1 MVADVPPLSDKR
13 DAGSVPAVVPQSAT
27 RSLHPDNLT
36 RYEVVIG
43 LEVHCQ
49 LLTNSKIFA
58 ADANI
63 FGDEPNTNISV
74 ITLGHP
80 GTLPKLNRK
89 AIEYAVR
96 MGLACNSEITRYN
109 VFARKNYFYPDL
121 PKGYQLSQD
130 KGPIC
135 VGGGVLVT
143 AKDPAGQSYQTTIQL
158 HHIHLEEDAGK
169 SVHGGSDSATGSGVT
184 RSGVTRSGVTR
195 LDYNRA
201 GTPLIEMVTEPC
213 LRTADEA
220 GQFLT
225 EVRRLVRYLGICDG
239 NMEEGSLRCDVNV
252 SIRLRGATQ
261 LGTKVEVKN
270 LNSIRNVMR
279 AVESEFQRQVELVES
294 GGRIVQETR
303 TFDAQTGQSQA
314 MREKETMNDYR
325 YFPDPDLTPVVISDA
340 WLADIR
346 AQMPAL
352 PAERYQKFIT
362 YYGLPD
368 YDAALLTDASELAD
382 YYEAVCALITNYKAA
397 SNWIM
402 GSVKGQLNEK
412 NLQERQFPVSAEQL
426 AALIALIDDGT
437 ISQTAAQQVFLLL
450 IEQPNASPAEVATAH
465 GLIQNRNTDV
475 LQTLVEDVLATWPDK
490 VEQYRKG
497 KKNLLGM
504 FVGEVMK
511 KSKGSADPKIV
522 NQLVT
527 KHLETT

>member
-1 MVADVPPLSDKR
+1 MVDEATSSSDVLTES
-13 DAGSVPAVVPQSAT
+13 GPAQ
-27 RSLHPDNLT
+27 
-36 RYEVVIG
+36 YEAVIG

-49 LLTNSKIFA
+49 LLTHSKIFA
-58 ADANI
+58 ADANA
-63 FGDEPNTNISV
+63 FGAEPNTNISV

-89 AIEYAVR
+89 AVEYAVR
-96 MGLACNSEITRYN
+96 MGLACGCEITRHN

-135 VGGGVLVT
+135 VGGGIPVT
-143 AKDPAGQSYQTTIQL
+143 AKDPQSGQSYQTTIQV

-169 SVHGGSDSATGSGVT
+169 SIHDGDDWATQ
-184 RSGVTRSGVTR
+184 

-201 GTPLIEMVTEPC
+201 GTPLIEMVTDPC
-213 LRTADEA
+213 IRTADEA
-220 GQFLT
+220 GQYLT
-225 EVRRLVRYLGICDG
+225 EVRRLVRYLDICDG

-252 SIRLRGATQ
+252 SIRPKGATK

-279 AVESEFQRQVELVES
+279 AVDSEIQRQIDVTES
-294 GGRIVQETR
+294 GGQIIQETR
-303 TFDAQTGQSQA
+303 TFDAATGRSYS

-340 WLADIR
+340 WLADIQKR
-346 AQMPAL
+346 MPVL
-352 PAERYQKFIT
+352 PAALYQKFIT
-362 YYGLPD
+362 QYGLPE
-368 YDAALLTDASELAD
+368 YDAALLTDAKELAE
-382 YYEAVCALITNYKAA
+382 YYEAVCAQTRNYKAA

-402 GSVKGQLNEK
+402 GPVKSQLNDK
-412 NLQERQFPVSAEQL
+412 ILRDRQFPVSAERL
-426 AALIALIDDGT
+426 AALINLIDEGT
-437 ISQTAAQQVFLLL
+437 VSQTAGQQIFTLM
-450 IEQPNASPAEVATAH
+450 ISEPNAAPTDLAKAH
-465 GLIQNRNTDV
+465 GLVQNRNTDA
-475 LQTLVEDVLATWPDK
+475 LQTLIEEVLAAWPDK

-511 KSKGSADPKIV
+511 KSKGAADPKLV
-522 NQLVT
+522 NELLAKTLQT
-527 KHLETT
+527 K

>member
-1 MVADVPPLSDKR
+1 MVAEATLSPDVLSQYE
-13 DAGSVPAVVPQSAT
+13 AVV
-27 RSLHPDNLT
+27 
-36 RYEVVIG
+36 G

-49 LLTNSKIFA
+49 LLTQSKIFA
-58 ADANI
+58 ADANAY
-63 FGDEPNTNISV
+63 GAEPNTNISV
-74 ITLGHP
+74 ITLGYP

-89 AIEYAVR
+89 AVEFAIR
-96 MGLACNSEITRYN
+96 IGLACGSEITRHN

-135 VGGGVLVT
+135 VGGGVLVK
-143 AKDPAGQSYQTTIQL
+143 AKDPITGQSYQTTIQL

-169 SVHGGSDSATGSGVT
+169 SIHDGDEWATQS
-184 RSGVTRSGVTR
+184 SVTR

-213 LRTADEA
+213 IRTADEA
-220 GQFLT
+220 GQYLT
-225 EVRRLVRYLGICDG
+225 EVRRLVRYLDICDG

-252 SIRLRGATQ
+252 SIRPKGATN

-279 AVESEFQRQVELVES
+279 AVDSEFLRQVELTES

-303 TFDAQTGQSQA
+303 TFDAATGLSYA

-340 WLADIR
+340 WLADVQDR
-346 AQMPAL
+346 MPVL
-352 PAERYQKFIT
+352 PATLYQKFTTI
-362 YYGLPD
+362 YGLPD
-368 YDAALLTDASELAD
+368 YDAALLTDAKELAE
-382 YYEAVCALITNYKAA
+382 YYEAVCTHTTNYKAA

-402 GSVKGQLNEK
+402 GPVKGQLNEK
-412 NLQERQFPVSAEQL
+412 ALRERQFPVSPERL
-426 AALIALIDDGT
+426 AALIALIDNGT
-437 ISQTAAQQVFLLL
+437 VSQTAAQQVFTLMT
-450 IEQPNASPAEVATAH
+450 EQPNALPADLAQTH
-465 GLIQNRNTDV
+465 GLIQNRNTDA
-475 LQTLVEDVLATWPDK
+475 LQTLVEEVLAAWPDK

-497 KKNLLGM
+497 KKNLMGM

-511 KSKGSADPKIV
+511 KSKGSADPKLV
-522 NQLVT
+522 NELLAKTLQNI
-527 KHLETT
+527 

>member
-1 MVADVPPLSDKR
+1 MTAESTIAP
-13 DAGSVPAVVPQSAT
+13 DALAPTELG
-27 RSLHPDNLT
+27 D
-36 RYEVVIG
+36 YEAVIG

-58 ADANI
+58 ADANA
-63 FGDEPNTNISV
+63 FGAEPNTNISV

-80 GTLPKLNRK
+80 GTLPKLNRN
-89 AIEYAVR
+89 AVEYAVR
-96 MGLACNSEITRYN
+96 MGLACRSEITRRN

-135 VGGGVLVT
+135 VGGGVPIT
-143 AKDPAGQSYQTTIQL
+143 AKNQETGQVYQTTIQL

-169 SVHGGSDSATGSGVT
+169 SIHEGSLLATW
-184 RSGVTRSGVTR
+184 

-213 LRTADEA
+213 LHTADEA

-252 SIRLRGATQ
+252 SIRPKGATY

-279 AVESEFQRQVELVES
+279 AVDSEFQRQVGLTES
-294 GGRIVQETR
+294 GEIIVQETR
-303 TFDAQTGQSQA
+303 TFDAQTGHSQA

-362 YYGLPD
+362 HYGLPD
-368 YDAALLTDASELAD
+368 YDAALLTDANELAD
-382 YYEAVCALITNYKAA
+382 YYEAVCNYTTNYKAV

-402 GSVKGQLNEK
+402 GPVKGQLNEK
-412 NLQERQFPVSAEQL
+412 TLQERQFPVSAEQL
-426 AALIALIDDGT
+426 AALITLIDDG
-437 ISQTAAQQVFLLL
+437 IVSQTAAQQVFALL
-450 IEQPNASPAEVATAH
+450 IGQPNASPAELATAH
-465 GLIQNRNTDV
+465 GLIQNRNTDA
-475 LQTLVEDVLATWPDK
+475 LQTLVKDVLVAWPDK

-511 KSKGSADPKIV
+511 KSKGSADPKLV

-527 KHLETT
+527 KQLETI

>member
-1 MVADVPPLSDKR
+1 MTTESDFLPVALPKPV
-13 DAGSVPAVVPQSAT
+13 AV
-27 RSLHPDNLT
+27 
-36 RYEVVIG
+36 RYEAVIG

-58 ADANI
+58 ADANV
-63 FGDEPNTNISV
+63 FGTEPNTSISV

-80 GTLPKLNRK
+80 GTLPKLNRR
-89 AIEYAVR
+89 AVEYAVLL
-96 MGLACNSEITRYN
+96 GLACNSDITRHN

-135 VGGGVLVT
+135 VGGGILIT
-143 AKDPAGQSYQTTIQL
+143 AKDASGQSYQTTIQL
-158 HHIHLEEDAGK
+158 HHVHLEEDAGK
-169 SVHGGSDSATGSGVT
+169 SIHSGNDATT
-184 RSGVTRSGVTR
+184 Q

-213 LRTADEA
+213 LRSADEA

-252 SIRLRGATQ
+252 SIRPTGATR

-279 AVESEFQRQVELVES
+279 AVDSEFRRQVELTES

-303 TFDAQTGQSQA
+303 TFDAQMGRSQA

-340 WLADIR
+340 WLSDIQ

-352 PAERYQKFIT
+352 PVERYRKFMDH
-362 YYGLPD
+362 YGLPD
-368 YDAALLTDASELAD
+368 YDATLLTDARELAD
-382 YYEAVCALITNYKAA
+382 YYEAVCARTSNYKAA

-402 GSVKGQLNEK
+402 GPVKGQLTEK
-412 NLQERQFPVSAEQL
+412 ALRERQFPVSAGQL
-426 AALIALIDDGT
+426 ADLIGLVDEGT
-437 ISQTAAQQVFLLL
+437 ISQTAAQQVFSMLTD
-450 IEQPNASPAEVATAH
+450 QPRASAAELATKQ
-465 GLIQNRNTDV
+465 GLIQNRNTDT
-475 LQTLVEDVLATWPDK
+475 LQTLVEDVLAAWPDK
-490 VEQYRKG
+490 VAQYQKG

-511 KSKGSADPKIV
+511 KSKGSADPKLV

-527 KHLETT
+527 KQLAIQ

>member
-1 MVADVPPLSDKR
+1 MSMVAEATNSPEMLAKR
-13 DAGSVPAVVPQSAT
+13 GPTQ
-27 RSLHPDNLT
+27 
-36 RYEVVIG
+36 YEAVIG

-49 LLTNSKIFA
+49 LLTQSKIFA
-58 ADANI
+58 ADANA
-63 FGDEPNTNISV
+63 FGAEPNTNVSV

-89 AIEYAVR
+89 AVEYAIR
-96 MGLACNSEITRYN
+96 MGLACGSAITRHN

-143 AKDPAGQSYQTTIQL
+143 AKDPETGQPYQTTIQL

-169 SVHGGSDSATGSGVT
+169 SIHSGSIHEGDEGATQ
-184 RSGVTRSGVTR
+184 

-220 GQFLT
+220 GQYLT

-252 SIRLRGATQ
+252 SIRPKGATT

-279 AVESEFQRQVELVES
+279 AVDSEFQRQVELVES
-294 GGRIVQETR
+294 GGRITQETR
-303 TFDAQTGQSQA
+303 TFDAATGHSYA

-325 YFPDPDLTPVVISDA
+325 YFPDPDLTPVVVSDK
-340 WLADIR
+340 WLADIQ
-346 AQMPAL
+346 ASMPML
-352 PAERYQKFIT
+352 PAALYQKFVT
-362 YYGLPD
+362 HYGLPE
-368 YDAALLTDASELAD
+368 YDAAVLTDSKELAD
-382 YYEAVCALITNYKAA
+382 YYEQVCSYTTNYKAA
-397 SNWIM
+397 SNWTM
-402 GSVKGQLNEK
+402 GPVKGQLTEK
-412 NLQERQFPVSAEQL
+412 ALRDRQFPVPAEQL
-426 AALIALIDDGT
+426 AALINLIDVGT
-437 ISQTAAQQVFLLL
+437 VSQTAAQQVFALL
-450 IEQPNASPAEVATAH
+450 IEQPGKSPEELANIY
-465 GLIQNRNTDV
+465 GLLQNRNTDA
-475 LQTLVEDVLATWPDK
+475 LQALVEEVLKAWPDK

-511 KSKGSADPKIV
+511 KSKGSADPKLV
-522 NQLVT
+522 NELLVKT
-527 KHLETT
+527 LQIR

>member
-1 MVADVPPLSDKR
+1 MIAEATLSPEVL
-13 DAGSVPAVVPQSAT
+13 SQ
-27 RSLHPDNLT
+27 
-36 RYEVVIG
+36 YEAVIG

-49 LLTNSKIFA
+49 LLTQSKIFA
-58 ADANI
+58 SDTNA
-63 FGDEPNTNISV
+63 FGAEPNTNISV

-89 AIEYAVR
+89 AVDYAVR
-96 MGLACNSEITRYN
+96 MGLACGSTITRHN

-135 VGGGVLVT
+135 VGGGILVK
-143 AKDPAGQSYQTTIQL
+143 AKDPLTGQSYQTTIQI

-169 SVHGGSDSATGSGVT
+169 SIHDGDQWATQ
-184 RSGVTRSGVTR
+184 

-213 LRTADEA
+213 IRTADEA
-220 GQFLT
+220 GQYLT
-225 EVRRLVRYLGICDG
+225 EVRRLVRYLDICDG

-252 SIRLRGATQ
+252 SIRPKGATY

-279 AVESEFQRQVELVES
+279 AVDSEFLRQVELTES
-294 GGRIVQETR
+294 GGRITQETR
-303 TFDAQTGQSQA
+303 TFDAATGLSYA

-340 WLADIR
+340 WLADIQ
-346 AQMPAL
+346 AQMPVL
-352 PAERYQKFIT
+352 PAELYQKFT
-362 YYGLPD
+362 SVYGLPE
-368 YDAALLTDASELAD
+368 YDAALLTDAKELAE
-382 YYEAVCALITNYKAA
+382 YYEDVCTTTSNYKAV

-402 GSVKGQLNEK
+402 GPVKGQLNEK
-412 NLQERQFPVSAEQL
+412 TLRERQFPVSAERL
-426 AALIALIDDGT
+426 AALINLVDGGVV
-437 ISQTAAQQVFLLL
+437 SQTAAQQVFTLM
-450 IEQPNASPAEVATAH
+450 IDQPDATPEAIAKAN
-465 GLIQNRNTDV
+465 GLVQNRNTDA
-475 LQTLVEDVLATWPDK
+475 LQTLVEEVLAAWPDK

-497 KKNLLGM
+497 KKNLLGL

-511 KSKGSADPKIV
+511 KSKGSADPKLV
-522 NQLVT
+522 NELLA
-527 KHLETT
+527 KIL